1 MRNQQKSDIIWLN
14 LGVALISFAVLTVEL
29 SLIRVMD
36 VILAPST
43 GYMVLTSA
51 MFALG
56 LGGIYLYLFPIK
68 TQMVLPRLGRL
79 ALIFAI
85 TAPLVIPLFN
95 ALPFSIEITKEN
107 RVVQM
112 LAWSGMYFSLI
123 VPFMV
128 VGLILSQVF
137 LSYSKAINRL
147 YFFDLLGA
155 GIACLFFIPLIPFY
169 GPGGLLFVAS
179 AAGLL
184 ASFCFYRPNN
194 LFRYVVP
201 LLAITALFIPLAVDG
216 YIEFRGHANKRNND
230 LYIQQGKRVHVRWDP
245 VSKLDVFRNVAINT
259 LLFSLDGGQQG
270 SWLRQFKGEF
280 SSIKKTEDNGSF
292 YMGRGAAIHYLLW
305 KKGMNP
311 EILLIGS
318 SAGGDIKR
326 ALSFNAKHVDAVELV
341 GSIINAERHKF
352 RDYGGGWYSHPD
364 VTAVIGEGR
373 TYLRSTAKKYDVIQ
387 MFSSHTSSSVESGS
401 GAVQTV
407 YLQTIEAYMEYFQ
420 HLTEDGALQINH
432 HIYPRM
438 LTTAAQAWHRLGK
451 KEFWRHALV
460 IEPLVA
466 DTLPTMIIK
475 MKPWTQQEMTL
486 VLDYMNRG
494 KKAQIDRPGSHHP
507 SKKVF
512 ENNIYSTIIQFTKE
526 QIEGVELKIGTYNQN
541 GLPYDINVTLKGEK
555 GEIVAHAVVKGDSVN
570 DNEFVL
576 ASFDPVV
583 NVKGKKFAIEV
594 AAPEAKQE
602 NGFAV
607 WLSNSN
613 RPVLNAVPRSYL
625 LAEMTAFN
633 PLDPKENLVPQELL
647 SSPFPWEKA
656 EKIPWNISPV
666 MDDSP
671 YFSMIRKFNRPVQ
684 AGKQNV
690 IDRNTAYLL
699 NVRLRDGL
707 PGDWLHLFV
716 TAVVSVFFAFVF
728 IVLPLIGTSLKKN
741 TWQGMG
747 RDIIYF
753 SALGLGFIL
762 IEIVFIQLFKKL
774 IGYPTHTFVVVICSL
789 LISAGIGS
797 ALSKRFAKLVRGRMV
812 FIFGTIIIYGI
823 LFALFYE
830 PFFYAALG
838 MSLAIRIL
846 VATVFIVPLGFFL
859 GMPFPLGILGLS
871 DKNDRAIP
879 WAWAINGFFTV
890 VGGLLA
896 ILMSVAMNF
905 SFVLYCAFIVY
916 GIALAV
922 SRPYKGS
929 KFAGP

>member
-1 MRNQQKSDIIWLN
+1 MRNQQKSDIILLN
-14 LGVALISFAVLTVEL
+14 IGVALICFAVLTVEL

-68 TQMVLPRLGRL
+68 TKMVLPRLGRL
-79 ALIFAI
+79 ALIFSI

-95 ALPFSIEITKEN
+95 YLPFSIEITKEN
-107 RVVQM
+107 KVVQI

-194 LFRYVVP
+194 LLRYIVP
-201 LLAITALFIPLAVDG
+201 MLAILTLFIPLAVED

-230 LYIQQGKRVHVRWDP
+230 VHIQQGKRVLVRWDP
-245 VSKLDVFRNVAINT
+245 VSKLDVFNNVAINT

-270 SWLRQFKGEF
+270 SWLRRFKGDF
-280 SSIKKTEDNGSF
+280 SSIKRKEDDGSF

-305 KKGMNP
+305 KKGMKP

-341 GSIINAERHKF
+341 GAIINSERHKF

-407 YLQTIEAYMEYFQ
+407 YLQTVEAYMEYFQ
-420 HLTEDGALQINH
+420 HLTEDGAIQINH

-486 VLDYMNRG
+486 VTDYMNRG
-494 KKAQIDRPGSHHP
+494 KKAKIDRPGSHHP

-512 ENNIYSTIIQFTKE
+512 ANNIYSTIIQFTKD

-541 GLPYDINVTLKGEK
+541 GLPYDINVSLKDEK
-555 GEIVAHAVVKGDSVN
+555 GEIVAYAIVKGDSIK

-576 ASFDPVV
+576 ASFDPVA
-583 NVKGKKFAIEV
+583 NAKGKKFTIEV

-602 NGFAV
+602 NGFSV
-607 WLSNSN
+607 WLSSTN
-613 RPVLNAVPRSYL
+613 RPVINAVPRSYL
-625 LAEMTAFN
+625 MAEMTAFN
-633 PLDPKENLVPQELL
+633 PLDPKENLVPNDLL

-656 EKIPWNISPV
+656 KKIPWNISPV
-666 MDDSP
+666 MDESP
-671 YFSMIRKFNRPVQ
+671 YFSMIRKYNRPVQ

-741 TWQGMG
+741 KWQGMG

-753 SALGLGFIL
+753 SALGLGFIM
-762 IEIVFIQLFKKL
+762 IEVVFIQLFKKL

-797 ALSKRFAKLVRGRMV
+797 ALSKRFAKLVNGRMY

-830 PFFYAALG
+830 SFFYAALG

-846 VATVFIVPLGFFL
+846 VSTALIVPLGFFL

-896 ILMSVAMNF
+896 ILMSIAMNF

-922 SRPYKGS
+922 SRPYKGG
-929 KFAGP
+929 KFAVP